1 METISPKSDNESL
14 SGSAPLK
21 SSSGVIEA
29 NQMLHS
35 RQIEG
40 LQLNMNMN
48 NVVLGT
54 VVALGACEHYHQTRS
69 SQTMLLSIIVRNQKT
84 Q

>member
-1 METISPKSDNESL
+1 METISPKSDNKSL
-14 SGSAPLK
+14 CGAPLK
-21 SSSGVIEA
+21 SSSRVIEA

-69 SQTMLLSIIVRNQKT
+69 SQTMLLSIIV
-84 Q
+84 

>member
-1 METISPKSDNESL
+1 MSHNKSP
-14 SGSAPLK
+14 SAPLK

-40 LQLNMNMN
+40 FQLNILCLRLKREQHA
-48 NVVLGT
+48 LGT
-54 VVALGACEHYHQTRS
+54 VLALGVLI
-69 SQTMLLSIIVRNQKT
+69 TMLPLDHVLPNHFT
-84 Q
+84 FHN

>member
-1 METISPKSDNESL
+1 METISPKSDNKSL
-14 SGSAPLK
+14 SGGGAPLK
-21 SSSGVIEA
+21 SSSRVIEA

-40 LQLNMNMN
+40 LQLNMN

-54 VVALGACEHYHQTRS
+54 DVALGACEH
-69 SQTMLLSIIVRNQKT
+69 
-84 Q
+84 

>member
-14 SGSAPLK
+14 SCAPLK
-21 SSSGVIEA
+21 SSSRVIEA

-54 VVALGACEHYHQTRS
+54 VVALGACEH
-69 SQTMLLSIIVRNQKT
+69 
-84 Q
+84 